1 MKYFFSIFMLAAMLA
16 VSAAENIP
24 MEEFV
29 ARARRTNN
37 VATYAKLHGVLQHR
51 RRGVD
56 PLTMPIYFG
65 TIIHPDRTVGQL
77 VLNNSEGYILT
88 QAQGSGLTT
97 VKPMGDSVKRDLL
110 GHVGVRASELVMSF
124 MFCKVEKEFDSELL
138 RNMVHCRVFLLDD
151 AENKEK
157 VKVWIS
163 SEHAFPLKAEFY
175 RYGESKRF
183 RELEAGALT
192 KKNDLYYVRRIRL
205 EGPGWI
211 TRIDFDGGK
220 AEVNMLGDK
229 TPDIIVPLQKQ

>member
-97 VKPMGDSVKRDLL
+97 VKPMGDSV
-110 GHVGVRASELVMSF
+110 
-124 MFCKVEKEFDSELL
+124 
-138 RNMVHCRVFLLDD
+138 
-151 AENKEK
+151 
-157 VKVWIS
+157 
-163 SEHAFPLKAEFY
+163 
-175 RYGESKRF
+175 
-183 RELEAGALT
+183 
-192 KKNDLYYVRRIRL
+192 
-205 EGPGWI
+205 
-211 TRIDFDGGK
+211 
-220 AEVNMLGDK
+220 
-229 TPDIIVPLQKQ
+229 